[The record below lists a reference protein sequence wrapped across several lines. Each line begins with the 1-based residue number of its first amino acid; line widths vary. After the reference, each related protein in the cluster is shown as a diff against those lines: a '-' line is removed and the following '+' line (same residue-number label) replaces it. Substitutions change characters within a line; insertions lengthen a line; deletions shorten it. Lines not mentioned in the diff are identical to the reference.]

1 MDGVPC
7 AARCRL
13 RTGELRVPLRWRLEH
28 LAPLLRY
35 ASHWRPTSRASS
47 PTREWPLSGRRGGGG
62 RDGRAER
69 RPAADGGSPPR
80 RPSAAAD
87 ELEGTAHEAAAD
99 DRLAWPDGR
108 SGAEPVVGVGAGAD
122 HRGVPD
128 ELHLAALGE
137 HRARA

>member
-1 MDGVPC
+1 MDSVPC

-47 PTREWPLSGRRGGGG
+47 PTREWPLSGPRGGGG

-80 RPSAAAD
+80 RPSIHA
-87 ELEGTAHEAAAD
+87 ETAGDPEN
-99 DRLAWPDGR
+99 RTNDGSAISAR
-108 SGAEPVVGVGAGAD
+108 SVIC
-122 HRGVPD
+122 
-128 ELHLAALGE
+128 
-137 HRARA
+137 RARAASRLRSPPPFGDG